1 MRLAIKIAYQG
12 KGLAGSQ
19 IQPGVKTVQSEIL
32 KDISKVDKNSEPDLK
47 MAGRTDSGVRALGNV
62 VVVTTKFKDPEKFL
76 KALNAVSSEVY
87 YRAYAVV
94 DGTFNPRHASERIY
108 RYILPSEGLDI
119 SRMKECARLFV
130 GEHDF
135 KRFCRADERSTIV
148 DMQSVNITEN
158 NSAITIEFKADHF
171 LWNMI
176 RRITAAIRSI
186 GQGRS
191 MDDVKDALNGKDV
204 TFGLARPDALTL
216 TDVLYDGIEFV
227 NVSISGERTE
237 EERFTNLLDAIF
249 LQSLDN

>member
-19 IQPGVKTVQSEIL
+19 IQPDVKTVQSEIL

-62 VVVTTKFKDPEKFL
+62 IAVTTKFKDPEKFL
-76 KALNAVSSEVY
+76 KALNAVSLSVY

-94 DGTFNPRHASERIY
+94 DGTFNPRHATERIY
-108 RYILPSEGLDI
+108 RYILPSEDLDI

-135 KRFCRADERSTIV
+135 KRFCRADERSTVV
-148 DMQSVNITEN
+148 DMHSVDVSLND
-158 NSAITIEFKADHF
+158 SAITIEFRADHF

-176 RRITAAIRSI
+176 RRITAAIRSV
-186 GQGRS
+186 GQGRPI
-191 MDDVKDALNGKDV
+191 DDVVEALNGKDV

-216 TDVLYDGIEFV
+216 TDVIYEGIEFI
-227 NVSISGERTE
+227 NVPVSGERTG
-237 EERFTNLLDAIF
+237 EERFTNILDAIF
-249 LQSLDN
+249 LRSLDN

>member
-1 MRLAIKIAYQG
+1 MRLAVKIAYQG

-32 KDISKVDKNSEPDLK
+32 NDISKVDKSSKPDLR

-62 VVVTTKFKDPEKFL
+62 IAVTTSFKDPEKFL
-76 KALNAVSSEVY
+76 KALNAISSSVY
-87 YRAYAVV
+87 YRSYAVV
-94 DGTFNPRHASERIY
+94 DETFNPRHATERIY
-108 RYILPSEGLDI
+108 HYILPSENLDI
-119 SRMKECARLFV
+119 GRMSECARLFV

-148 DMQSVNITEN
+148 DMHSVIVSEN
-158 NSAITIEFKADHF
+158 GSAVTIEFRADHF

-176 RRITAAIRSI
+176 RRITAAIRSV

-191 MDDVKDALNGKDV
+191 LDDVGDALKGKDV

-216 TDVLYDGIEFV
+216 MDVLYEGVEFI
-227 NVSISGERTE
+227 NVPIPGKRTE
-237 EERFTNLLDAIF
+237 EERFTNLLDHVF
-249 LQSLDN
+249 LESLDN